1 MGSKRKRS
9 SVGGETETET
19 ETERKDRKRLKKE
32 SKKEKRKSASS
43 ASNLPATSPEQA
55 TSTDDNSK
63 VFLRKKLELTVS
75 LLPGSLG
82 DPQKSVEDS
91 LRTFL
96 LKFSDGVGGI
106 LLAFNNVKIDGK
118 GMILNEL
125 PYIHFDVSCDAL
137 VFCPT
142 AGCQLTGV
150 VTESFHSHLSLVVHH
165 YFNAN
170 VSAEHMRAAG
180 YDFDAEQELWFSQ
193 ETSLSLSKGDQVQF
207 VVDKV
212 HESGGIIS
220 LNGSVPSLILQ

>member
-1 MGSKRKRS
+1 MASKRKHS
-9 SVGGETETET
+9 TSETEG
-19 ETERKDRKRLKKE
+19 ERKERKRLKKE
-32 SKKEKRKSASS
+32 AKKETSRSASS
-43 ASNLPATSPEQA
+43 TSAPEASPQKE
-55 TSTDDNSK
+55 TSTANSPK

-82 DPQKSVEDS
+82 DVQKSVEDS

-96 LKFSDGVGGI
+96 LKYSDGVGGI
-106 LLAFNNVKIDGK
+106 LLAFDHVKIEGK

-170 VSAEHMRAAG
+170 VSAE
-180 YDFDAEQELWFSQ
+180 FDAEKELWFSQ
-193 ETSLSLSKGDQVQF
+193 ETSLGLSIGDQVQII
-207 VVDKV
+207 VGKV

-220 LNGSVPSLILQ
+220 LDGSLLSQRVQ

>member
-1 MGSKRKRS
+1 MGSKRKHS
-9 SVGGETETET
+9 TVDETEP
-19 ETERKDRKRLKKE
+19 ERKERKRLKKE
-32 SKKEKRKSASS
+32 VKKEKRRSASS
-43 ASNLPATSPEQA
+43 ASTLPVTSPEKA
-55 TSTDDNSK
+55 TSTDDSPK
-63 VFLRKKLELTVS
+63 VFLRKRLELTVS

-91 LRTFL
+91 LGTFL

-106 LLAFNNVKIDGK
+106 LLAFNNVKIEGK

-137 VFCPT
+137 VFCPV

-170 VSAEHMRAAG
+170 VSAEHMRLAG
-180 YDFDAEQELWFSQ
+180 YEFDAEQELWFCQ
-193 ETSLSLSKGDQVQF
+193 ETSLSLSNGDQVQF

-220 LNGSVPSLILQ
+220 LNGSVPSQIIQS